1 MNYGHCFPI
10 SMLHNSSFGFVDG
23 EAFPEWEPFGFH
35 HSVRENPTTHQLDPL
50 DGLPA
55 LVWRCDRGRIIC
67 Q

>member
-1 MNYGHCFPI
+1 MVNVFLFQCFTI
-10 SMLHNSSFGFVDG
+10 AVSDFVDG

>member
-1 MNYGHCFPI
+1 
-10 SMLHNSSFGFVDG
+10 MLHNSSFGFVDG